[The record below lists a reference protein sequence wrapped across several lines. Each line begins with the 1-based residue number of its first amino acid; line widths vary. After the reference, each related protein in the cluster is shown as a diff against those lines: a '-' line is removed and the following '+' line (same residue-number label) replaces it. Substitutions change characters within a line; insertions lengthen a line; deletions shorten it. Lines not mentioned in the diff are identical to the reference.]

1 MGFSYDSF
9 GTRLATPSRFWR
21 LTFDPGLGSI
31 DGGRTKPSGT
41 FLRKKT
47 SCYRVLGSSAPNF
60 LTVPY
65 LLPWH
70 FEPLDPQWAE
80 LGINGLKSLGRDW

>member
-1 MGFSYDSF
+1 M
-9 GTRLATPSRFWR
+9 TRDWGR
-21 LTFDPGLGSI
+21 LTAD
-31 DGGRTKPSGT
+31 RTKPSGT
-41 FLRKKT
+41 SLCKKT

-60 LTVPY
+60 LTVPS